1 MSGSKYRYHLL
12 HNRNMSIEGTKQD
25 LVVLTEPET
34 EIRPTAS
41 QRHGIFSKVSRK
53 IWGEDARERKYV
65 QKLDS
70 FLL

>member
-12 HNRNMSIEGTKQD
+12 HNANMSHEGTKQD

-34 EIRPTAS
+34 ERDSTAHPRRGVLS
-41 QRHGIFSKVSRK
+41 TISLK
-53 IWGEDARERKYV
+53 IWGEDSRERKYV